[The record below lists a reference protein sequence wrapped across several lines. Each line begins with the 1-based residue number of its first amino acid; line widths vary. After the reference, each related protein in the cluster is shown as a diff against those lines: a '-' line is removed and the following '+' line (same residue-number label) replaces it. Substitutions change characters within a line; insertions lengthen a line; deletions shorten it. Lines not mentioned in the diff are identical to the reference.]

1 MQRTQIS
8 LTTEDRRVLDAAAA
22 RTGKSIAALIR
33 EAVATVYGPGRRA
46 DVDRDAL
53 RGAFGTWGNRG
64 IDGAEWVEKLRRGDR
79 LEPRR

>member
-8 LTTEDRRVLDAAAA
+8 LTAEDRRALDAAAA

-33 EAVATVYGPGRRA
+33 EAVETVYGPGRSA
-46 DVDRDAL
+46 EADRDAL
-53 RGAFGTWGNRG
+53 RGAFGSWGDREV
-64 IDGAEWVEKLRRGDR
+64 DGAGWVEQLRSGDR